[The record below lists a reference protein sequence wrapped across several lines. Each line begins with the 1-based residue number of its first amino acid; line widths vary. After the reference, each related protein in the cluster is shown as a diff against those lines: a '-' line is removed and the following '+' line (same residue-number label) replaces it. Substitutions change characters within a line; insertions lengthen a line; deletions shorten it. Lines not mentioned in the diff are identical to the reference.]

1 MKNMPNLKCHKQNCE
16 HNHNIKC
23 GLEGIYVNQHAVCE
37 SYESRSGEPFEFTQ
51 EFAKDLAMTFTD
63 KSTDVTCHDHECQN
77 NEHECC
83 MLDNLRID
91 DLDNAAICV
100 NFRKRN

>member
-1 MKNMPNLKCHKQNCE
+1 MQFVSPMKVEVENLLN
-16 HNHNIKC
+16 
-23 GLEGIYVNQHAVCE
+23 L
-37 SYESRSGEPFEFTQ
+37 
-51 EFAKDLAMTFTD
+51 L
-63 KSTDVTCHDHECQN
+63 DVTCHDYECQN

>member
-1 MKNMPNLKCHKQNCE
+1 MENNREIIIVSACLVGAPVRYDGQTKK
-16 HNHNIKC
+16 
-23 GLEGIYVNQHAVCE
+23 
-37 SYESRSGEPFEFTQ
+37 
-51 EFAKDLAMTFTD
+51 
-63 KSTDVTCHDHECQN
+63 N